1 MNSSNVLAKIM
12 KMLAFSKDDI
22 ALAGAQSEDGTIY
35 ESPNFEVG
43 DEINTVSEDGT
54 LLPAAD
60 GSIEVI
66 IQNEDGEE
74 EGAIITIADGKITA
88 VSGHP
93 EESEDEE
100 TGEPTDDN
108 AESDANEGKTEQHM
122 KRAIAKTNLNSLA
135 GDDISSKNGPQES
148 TGTPKPLAQTDD
160 KKTPVSMD
168 ELAEAYSKLEAAH
181 QALAG
186 KLDEMAN
193 KHAEHETAMSE
204 VTSKV
209 HDIEEHLA
217 GLDEEMGRID
227 IDKAPEVDKE
237 HITPNQM
244 STPKLG
250 GAPVNA
256 SAERFNMNKN
266 SKGDNAQ
273 ANFLAKLYN

>member
-54 LLPAAD
+54 LTPAAD
-60 GSIEVI
+60 GNIEVI

-74 EGAIITIADGKITA
+74 EGAIITIADGKITE

-93 EESEDEE
+93 EESEEDEA
-100 TGEPTDDN
+100 GEPSDDN

-122 KRAIAKTNLNSLA
+122 KRAISKTNLNSLA

-160 KKTPVSMD
+160 KKTPVSLD
-168 ELAEAYSKLEAAH
+168 ELADAYSKLEAAH
-181 QALAG
+181 QALST
-186 KLDEMAN
+186 KLDAISN
-193 KHAEHETAMSE
+193 AHSQHETAMSE

-227 IDKAPEVDKE
+227 IDKVTDDGKQTM
-237 HITPNQM
+237 TPNEM

-256 SAERFNMNKN
+256 SAERINMNN
-266 SKGDNAQ
+266 KGKSADAQ
-273 ANFLAKLYN
+273 STFLSKLYN

>member
-1 MNSSNVLAKIM
+1 MNSTNVLAKIM
-12 KMLAFSKDDI
+12 KMLALSKDDVE
-22 ALAGAQSEDGTIY
+22 LAGAQSEDGTIY

-60 GSIEVI
+60 GNVEVI

-88 VSGHP
+88 VSEHP
-93 EESEDEE
+93 EESEDN
-100 TGEPTDDN
+100 EPMDDE
-108 AESDANEGKTEQHM
+108 AESDENEGKTEQHM
-122 KRAIAKTNLNSLA
+122 KRAIAKTKLNSLA
-135 GDDISSKNGPQES
+135 GDDISSKKGPQES
-148 TGTPKPLAQTDD
+148 TGTPKPLAETND

-168 ELAEAYSKLEAAH
+168 DLMEAYSKMEAAH
-181 QALAG
+181 EALAT
-186 KLDEMAN
+186 KLDELTSA
-193 KHAEHETAMSE
+193 HEAHKEAMSE

-209 HDIEEHLA
+209 HDIEEHLEDM
-217 GLDEEMGRID
+217 DEEMGRID

-237 HITPNQM
+237 NIHPNQM